1 MQLPGTS
8 GRYTSTDPKLLHWT
22 LADSKFAKV
31 VDASGKET
39 GAAVAGIGAPM
50 FYPIPNPAE
59 GGPDHILTSNEG
71 EVWAVGKYDPQTE
84 TMTVQESQTAERPVF
99 GLNYLV
105 KTAMLSRLVCPVSLA
120 PKHHCCLQFTATGQA
135 KDENRLLSAGWLWQ
149 GNWAGSNRSGCAQD
163 SCGTMGTGFSLVRD
177 LRKRGTSSPFCARV

>member
-1 MQLPGTS
+1 MNWNGTPGTSMQLPGTS

-84 TMTVQESQTAERPVF
+84 TMTVQENQTAERPVS
-99 GLNYLV
+99 GLNYL
-105 KTAMLSRLVCPVSLA
+105 
-120 PKHHCCLQFTATGQA
+120 FTATGQA

-177 LRKRGTSSPFCARV
+177 LRKRDTSSSFCARV

>member
-1 MQLPGTS
+1 MNWNGTPGTSMQLPGTS

-84 TMTVQESQTAERPVF
+84 TMTVQENQTAERPVS

-105 KTAMLSRLVCPVSLA
+105 KIVMLSRLVCCPSRLPQSITVAVHGNGPGEGREPAAECGLA
-120 PKHHCCLQFTATGQA
+120 VARQLGRLEPQWLRAGLVRHHGH
-135 KDENRLLSAGWLWQ
+135 RLLA
-149 GNWAGSNRSGCAQD
+149 
-163 SCGTMGTGFSLVRD
+163 
-177 LRKRGTSSPFCARV
+177 CARLT

>member
-1 MQLPGTS
+1 MNWNGTPGTSMQLPGTS

-31 VDASGKET
+31 VDASGTET

-84 TMTVQESQTAERPVF
+84 TMTVQENQTAERPVF

-105 KTAMLSRLVCPVSLA
+105 KIAMLSRLVCRPRLANPKASLLLA
-120 PKHHCCLQFTATGQA
+120 VHSDGPGEGREPAAERGLAVARQLGRLQPQWLRAGLLRHHGH
-135 KDENRLLSAGWLWQ
+135 RLLA
-149 GNWAGSNRSGCAQD
+149 
-163 SCGTMGTGFSLVRD
+163 
-177 LRKRGTSSPFCARV
+177 CARST